1 MLLACLLQNTLLTT
15 SIAGH
20 AAFFG
25 LMAELR
31 DPYDFPKSLFLLQ
44 SIDVSLYLV
53 AAVVIYYY
61 AGPGVES
68 PALGSAGPL
77 LSKISYGIALP
88 TVSSPAPYTTNSQS
102 PQLTPPRLSS
112 PA

>member
-1 MLLACLLQNTLLTT
+1 
-15 SIAGH
+15 
-20 AAFFG
+20 
-25 LMAELR
+25 MAELR

-44 SIDVSLYLV
+44 SVDVSLYLV
-53 AAVVIYYY
+53 TAVVIYYY

-68 PALGSAGPL
+68 PALGSAGRL
-77 LSKISYGIALP
+77 LSKISYGVALP
-88 TVSSPAPYTTNSQS
+88 TVSSPSPIYNQLPA